1 MELWSVW
8 WVWMSAAVV
17 LAILEVVI
25 PGYIFLG
32 FAAGAA
38 FVGAILLL
46 GLGGLTLPWALLV
59 FAAFSLVSFIA
70 LRKIFGIHHGQVKIW
85 DRDIND

>member
-1 MELWSVW
+1 MDLWSVW
-8 WVWMSAAVV
+8 WVWMSVAVV
-17 LAILEVVI
+17 LAIVEVIV

-46 GLGGLTLPWALLV
+46 GLGGLTLPWALLI
-59 FAAFSLVSFIA
+59 FAFFSLIA
-70 LRKIFGIHHGQVKIW
+70 FVLLRKVFGIRHGQVKIW